1 MKAPGQ
7 LEEMRRRPG
16 LGEEQDGRGWRVP
29 RLQFLDE
36 VPEMASPRIKI
47 LECDASRAV
56 GWKRSDWAKVVEVL
70 EHEHDIDQM
79 RDGSP

>member
-1 MKAPGQ
+1 MRAPGQ

-16 LGEEQDGRGWRVP
+16 LGEEQDGRGWRVL

-36 VPEMASPRIKI
+36 VPGMANPRTEI

-56 GWKRSDWAKVVEVL
+56 G
-70 EHEHDIDQM
+70 
-79 RDGSP
+79 